1 MLDLRTV
8 RVTGPSATPVDL
20 RLEAGVTLVVGVSG
34 SGATSLLD
42 AIAGRTERPVRGRV
56 ALDGRSLTGASET
69 ELDGV
74 VSHVGRRPRRA
85 GTVGSMATG
94 TDRHWI
100 DDLDLGAHL
109 ATNRTMLE
117 PDAAAR
123 AALLEACIDEAPVV
137 VIDQVLAPM
146 CAGSRRRAADVV
158 RQLGDRG
165 RIVVWAEHDLTTAVP
180 VSDRIVDLSAGTT
193 VSAPDTWTSP
203 VLPPTPLARL
213 ADRLGVERS
222 RTSTVSRSRE
232 LLTDLGVTCHL
243 RPRRRKD
250 PGEDLL
256 TVEAPRVGL
265 TGAGTITVRSME
277 VLGIVSSAH
286 ATAER
291 VARAL
296 YRTGCP
302 LPDDRDLAHL
312 LGVCALPGV
321 CTRIDRASRQPR
333 GTTRRFL
340 DEHRLAATEQLP
352 AAAPLRPMSAGQ
364 SRAVV
369 DLLSLATCVD
379 AGDHAAPGLLVNPTD
394 GLDAR
399 SCADLASLM
408 GGAGGLVVVDRDIEF
423 LTTVCDRLLLVED
436 EQLVLDAAPSAS
448 LDELPWLPV
457 VAEVC
462 RPLRVTDLDEV
473 DLVPATGE
481 WR

>member
-1 MLDLRTV
+1 MLDLRAV
-8 RVTGPSATPVDL
+8 RVIGPSATPVDL
-20 RLEAGVTLVVGVSG
+20 QLEAGVTLVVGVSG

-42 AIAGRTERPVRGRV
+42 AIAGRTERPVRGQV

-85 GTVGSMATG
+85 GTVGSMASG
-94 TDRHWI
+94 ADRHWI

-123 AALLEACIDEAPVV
+123 AALLEACIDGAPVV

-165 RIVVWAEHDLTTAVP
+165 RIVVWAEHDLTIAVP

-203 VLPPTPLARL
+203 VLPPPPLARL

-232 LLTDLGVTCHL
+232 LLTDLGMTCHL

-256 TVEAPRVGL
+256 TVEASRADSPAPG
-265 TGAGTITVRSME
+265 RSPC
-277 VLGIVSSAH
+277 GRWRSWGSSAPPMRRPSGWH
-286 ATAER
+286 ALCTGPAAPSRTIATWRTCSGSAPCPEC
-291 VARAL
+291 ARGSTVPAGS
-296 YRTGCP
+296 RAGPPADSSTSTDSPPPSSCP
-302 LPDDRDLAHL
+302 LRHR
-312 LGVCALPGV
+312 CARCPPGSHAPWST
-321 CTRIDRASRQPR
+321 CCRWRPASMP
-333 GTTRRFL
+333 GTTRPRVCSSTRPTAST
-340 DEHRLAATEQLP
+340 HGPAPTWRPSWAAQ
-352 AAAPLRPMSAGQ
+352 AGSSSSIATSSS
-364 SRAVV
+364 SRRC
-369 DLLSLATCVD
+369 ATDCSSSR
-379 AGDHAAPGLLVNPTD
+379 TSS
-394 GLDAR
+394 
-399 SCADLASLM
+399 SC
-408 GGAGGLVVVDRDIEF
+408 R
-423 LTTVCDRLLLVED
+423 T
-436 EQLVLDAAPSAS
+436 
-448 LDELPWLPV
+448 
-457 VAEVC
+457 
-462 RPLRVTDLDEV
+462 RPLGK
-473 DLVPATGE
+473 PG
-481 WR
+481 